1 MIGNSLKGHEDNSA
15 EFRTIEQTRASSGPQ
30 LNQSLSTL
38 ADAELTCAD
47 SDTDH
52 TLAARAEPGK
62 EEVRP

>member
-1 MIGNSLKGHEDNSA
+1 MKMGPPGQIP
-15 EFRTIEQTRASSGPQ
+15 RTIEQTRASSGPQ

-38 ADAELTCAD
+38 ADADAD
-47 SDTDH
+47 AGSDTDH